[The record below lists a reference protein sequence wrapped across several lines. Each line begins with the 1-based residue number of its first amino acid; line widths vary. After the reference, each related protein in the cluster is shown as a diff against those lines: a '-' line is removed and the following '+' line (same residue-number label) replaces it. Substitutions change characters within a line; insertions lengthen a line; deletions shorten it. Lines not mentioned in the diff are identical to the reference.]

1 MQMNLLKLFKTTIKY
16 DSRNYSTKNG
26 NIIENDLHFPYKFKA
41 DFFLSYQQY
50 MCQYVSFYLD
60 LYSRK
65 LPDHSYLL
73 VVTVNNVV
81 ITTHKLV
88 DIKKSCEFVTNA
100 ISYDCSKSSTIKF
113 TLMHCFIWEEKCPY
127 NIMKFLRSTKAK
139 GSLVRSKLK
148 NYFHK
153 FKPVPGPFGL

>member
-1 MQMNLLKLFKTTIKY
+1 MNMNLLKLFKTTIKL

-26 NIIENDLHFPYKFKA
+26 NTIENDIHFPYKFKA

-65 LPDHSYLL
+65 LSDHSYLL
-73 VVTVNNVV
+73 VVSVNNVV
-81 ITTHKLV
+81 ITTDNLR
-88 DIKKSCEFVTNA
+88 DIKFTCESVTKL
-100 ISYDCSKSSTIKF
+100 ISNNCSKSSTIKF
-113 TLMHCFIWEEKCPY
+113 TLMHCFIWEKKCPY
-127 NIMKFLRSTKAK
+127 HIMEFLRSTKAK

-153 FKPVPGPFGL
+153 FKPVPGP

>member
-1 MQMNLLKLFKTTIKY
+1 MNLLKLFKTTIKY

-73 VVTVNNVV
+73 
-81 ITTHKLV
+81 
-88 DIKKSCEFVTNA
+88 KKSCEFVTNA